1 MKILLY
7 EPDKDTGSLI
17 TSRMKMEGYDVTWI
31 PDYQKATRNIDDD
44 DYDASLIE
52 IDGKHHYG
60 LNLIKY
66 LFEHGNN
73 PLCVSIYTSED
84 TSDGFEASKLGS
96 QEIYEVRHGSF
107 EKLNQIL

>member
-1 MKILLY
+1 MGNMKILLY

-17 TSRMKMEGYDVTWI
+17 TSRMKREGYDVTWI

-66 LFEHGNN
+66 YCC
-73 PLCVSIYTSED
+73 PI
-84 TSDGFEASKLGS
+84 KL
-96 QEIYEVRHGSF
+96 
-107 EKLNQIL
+107 K